1 MEVGRYHL
9 WSLFLLGALS
19 GCICVNPTTDTTE
32 IIPTTKKP
40 NNTGRTPESPK
51 EYIVTTKTTPTDS
64 TCHKSIQVM
73 QQRSPPPIVVK
84 PVDTSRIILEGN
96 SATLECQF
104 KAPPEASVFWK
115 KSCSPNCSSNF
126 DVSNTRNRIIS
137 TNVPQGWSKVSFHS
151 TQKNDTGMY
160 YCFVVSSS
168 SHGQSCG
175 TFLWVRRPRPVSFLN
190 MSESIKNKIITVEGF
205 LLLICAIGPGLF
217 LLFKKRWEN
226 ERLLQAK
233 KKACEEENL
242 YEGLNLDDCSM
253 YEDISRG
260 LQATYQDIG
269 NVKVIDLQLEKPEKP

>member
-1 MEVGRYHL
+1 MEIGLCHL
-9 WSLFLLGALS
+9 WTLLLLLLLGTLS
-19 GCICVNPTTDTTE
+19 GCDNSTTDATKTISTTEEVNSTDQNPT
-32 IIPTTKKP
+32 
-40 NNTGRTPESPK
+40 SPK
-51 EYIVTTKTTPTDS
+51 EYVVTTTPTHP
-64 TCHKSIQVM
+64 TYQKSVM
-73 QQRSPPPIVVK
+73 QRSIIVN
-84 PVDTSRIILEGN
+84 PVDTSQIVLEGN
-96 SATLECQF
+96 PATLECQF
-104 KAPPEASVFWK
+104 EAPPEANATVLWK
-115 KSCSPNCSSNF
+115 KSCSPNCSLNH
-126 DVSNTRNRIIS
+126 DVSNT
-137 TNVPQGWSKVSFHS
+137 TNCIVSANVLQGWSKLSFRS

-160 YCFVVSSS
+160 YCFVVATTG
-168 SHGQSCG
+168 HGQSCG

-205 LLLICAIGPGLF
+205 LLLICAIGPSLF

>member
-1 MEVGRYHL
+1 MDVGRYHL
-9 WSLFLLGALS
+9 WSLLLLGAIS
-19 GCICVNPTTDTTE
+19 GCICDNPATNTTKITPTTEE
-32 IIPTTKKP
+32 INSTDQ
-40 NNTGRTPESPK
+40 TPASPK
-51 EYIVTTKTTPTDS
+51 EYVVTTTPTDP
-64 TCHKSIQVM
+64 TCQNPKQVM
-73 QQRSPPPIVVK
+73 QQHSQLPIIVK

-115 KSCSPNCSSNF
+115 KSCSPNCSSNS
-126 DVSNTRNRIIS
+126 DVSNTRNRFIS
-137 TNVPQGWSKVSFHS
+137 ANVLQGWSKLSFHS

-160 YCFVVSSS
+160 YCFVVASSG
-168 SHGQSCG
+168 HGQSCG

-217 LLFKKRWEN
+217 LLFK
-226 ERLLQAK
+226 
-233 KKACEEENL
+233 
-242 YEGLNLDDCSM
+242 GLNLDDCSM

-269 NVKVIDLQLEKPEKP
+269 NAKMIDLQLEKPEKP

>member
-1 MEVGRYHL
+1 MEVGRWHL
-9 WSLFLLGALS
+9 WSLLLLGALS
-19 GCICVNPTTDTTE
+19 GCMCDNPPTNTTK
-32 IIPTTKKP
+32 IIPTTEEVNSTDQNP
-40 NNTGRTPESPK
+40 ASAK
-51 EYIVTTKTTPTDS
+51 EYVVMPTPAPTDP
-64 TCHKSIQVM
+64 TCNNSKPVM
-73 QQRSPPPIVVK
+73 QQRFQTLVIMK
-84 PVDTSRIILEGN
+84 PVDTSRIILEGE

-104 KAPPEASVFWK
+104 DAPPNAKVSWK
-115 KSCSPNCSSNF
+115 KSCSPNCSTNS
-126 DVSNTRNRIIS
+126 DVPATANRKIS
-137 TNVPQGWSKVSFHS
+137 ENVLQGWSKLFFYS

-160 YCFVVSSS
+160 YCLVVAYSSRG
-168 SHGQSCG
+168 HSCG
-175 TFLWVRRPRPVSFLN
+175 TFLWVRKPRPVSFLN

-217 LLFKKRWEN
+217 LLFKRWEN

>member
-1 MEVGRYHL
+1 MEVGQCHL
-9 WSLFLLGALS
+9 CSLLLLGILS
-19 GCICVNPTTDTTE
+19 GCICNNTITDTTPV
-32 IIPTTKKP
+32 IPATEQAKSTDQNPAKP
-40 NNTGRTPESPK
+40 NNHV
-51 EYIVTTKTTPTDS
+51 VTTATMETDPTCQDS
-64 TCHKSIQVM
+64 KPLMQHRSLSSITM
-73 QQRSPPPIVVK
+73 K
-84 PVDTSRIILEGN
+84 PVDTSRIILEGS

-104 KAPPEASVFWK
+104 KAPSGVNVFWK
-115 KSCSPNCSSNF
+115 KSCSPNCSSSLN
-126 DVSNTRNRIIS
+126 VSDTSHRKIS
-137 TNVPQGWSKVSFHS
+137 TNIFQGWSKLFFHS
-151 TQKNDTGMY
+151 TQRNDTGMY
-160 YCFVVSSS
+160 YCFLVADSGY
-168 SHGQSCG
+168 GQSCG
-175 TFLWVRRPRPVSFLN
+175 TYLWVRKPHPISFLN
-190 MSESIKNKIITVEGF
+190 MRESIKNKIITVEGF